1 MRVVAYSIKSFEKE
15 PLAIANHKKH
25 DITLI
30 SNSLSAETV
39 SYAAGKEAVI
49 VFTDDVVSA
58 AVMGKLAALGV
69 KYIATRS
76 TSTLHIDQ
84 KAAAKYNMKIANVP
98 ANAIVAVSAAE
109 LSLAL
114 AKETILNLDKWQQN
128 HCLGSAC
135 VCSRSCRGADMAD
148 VKNLVKQGNVG
159 SETKSKENAG
169 SEAKSTSNATPFSK
183 SADNAS
189 AVKDKNTGHGH

>member
-30 SNSLSAETV
+30 SNSLSPDTV

-49 VFTDDVVSA
+49 VFTEDVVSA
-58 AVMGKLAALGV
+58 AVINSLADLGV

-76 TSTLHIDQ
+76 TSTVHIDQ
-84 KAAAKYNMKIANVP
+84 EAAAGRNIKIANVP
-98 ANAIVAVSAAE
+98 AVSLMADTTDE

-114 AKETILNLDKWQQN
+114 ARETILNLDKWQQN
-128 HCLGSAC
+128 RCLGSAC
-135 VCSRSCRGADMAD
+135 ICSGSCDQAHP
-148 VKNLVKQGNVG
+148 K
-159 SETKSKENAG
+159 
-169 SEAKSTSNATPFSK
+169 TP
-183 SADNAS
+183 D
-189 AVKDKNTGHGH
+189 HEH

>member
-30 SNSLSAETV
+30 SNSLSEDTV

-49 VFTDDVVSA
+49 VFTEDIVSEDVINR
-58 AVMGKLAALGV
+58 LADLGV

-76 TSTLHIDQ
+76 TSTLHINQ
-84 KAAAKYNMKIANVP
+84 EAAAGRNIKIANVP
-98 ANAIVAVSAAE
+98 AVSLMTVTDEE

-128 HCLGSAC
+128 RCLGSAC
-135 VCSRSCRGADMAD
+135 VCSKSCDQ
-148 VKNLVKQGNVG
+148 VHPKI
-159 SETKSKENAG
+159 
-169 SEAKSTSNATPFSK
+169 P
-183 SADNAS
+183 
-189 AVKDKNTGHGH
+189 GHEH